1 MGESHFKPL
10 SEIFTEEQ
18 LRSIPFDNKAGKN
31 FFGRMYEQLRSK
43 GGSAFKAISDR
54 LVLKSSVDLEFEK
67 DGANMLKDKEL

>member
-18 LRSIPFDNKAGKN
+18 LRSIPFDNKAG

-54 LVLKSSVDLEFEK
+54 LVLKSNVDLEFEK